1 MFSDEFS
8 PFGYFDM
15 IKTVDR
21 LSKEYPFIKTGV
33 IGKSVMGKDLP
44 VLRIG
49 RSPEYVLFAGGFHGS
64 EHITVT
70 MLLRFCEELCYA
82 YREDRSIEGLNV
94 RKAMYGRGLVIVP
107 AVNPDGCEISRFGYS
122 ATGGSRFIR
131 RISGG
136 DYAHFNANARGVDI
150 NHNFNADWENLRN
163 RERESGIVGPARSR
177 FGGFKA
183 ESEPETSALAELCRK
198 ANFRHAL
205 AFHSQGEVIYAPTGD
220 KKPKRSDRMAEIM
233 AASSGYALEE
243 PEGLAVGGGFKDWFI
258 KEFNRPAFT
267 VEIGKGE
274 NPLPLSDY
282 SKIYKRIRELLML
295 SAIM

>member
-94 RKAMYGRGLVIVP
+94 RKAMYGRGLVVVP

>member
-1 MFSDEFS
+1 MSKDEFS
-8 PFGYFDM
+8 LFSYFEM
-15 IKTVDR
+15 IKTIGR
-21 LSKEYPFIKTGV
+21 LREEYPFIKTAV
-33 IGKSVMGKDLP
+33 IGKSVMGKDIP
-44 VLRIG
+44 AIRIG
-49 RSPEYVLFAGGFHGS
+49 RSPEYVLFVGGFHGS
-64 EHITVT
+64 EHITAT
-70 MLLRFCEELCYA
+70 LLLRFCEELCYA

-107 AVNPDGCEISRFGYS
+107 VANPDGCEISRFGYS
-122 ATGGSRFIR
+122 ATDSSRFLR

-150 NHNFNADWENLRN
+150 NHNFNADWENLRQK
-163 RERESGIVGPARSR
+163 EKDSGILGPARSR
-177 FGGFKA
+177 FGGFSP
-183 ESEPETSALAELCRK
+183 ESEPETAALTELCRK

-220 KKPKRSDRMAEIM
+220 KKPNRSERMAEIM

-243 PEGLAVGGGFKDWFI
+243 PEGLAIGGGFKDWFI

-267 VEIGKGE
+267 VEVGKGK

-282 SKIYKRIRELLML
+282 PKIYSRIRELLML